1 MRPIPGRP
9 ITLQLP
15 DEYAS
20 TLESIAKENGIKTA
34 QAHRALFLLGIEIY
48 KDIHKGKLPRSPAG
62 VLRLLAYCTERGR
75 SYEEKLFS
83 SLL

>member
-34 QAHRALFLLGIEIY
+34 QAHRALFLLGIETY

-62 VLRLLAYCTERGR
+62 VLRLLAYCAERGR
-75 SYEEKLFS
+75 PYEEKVFS